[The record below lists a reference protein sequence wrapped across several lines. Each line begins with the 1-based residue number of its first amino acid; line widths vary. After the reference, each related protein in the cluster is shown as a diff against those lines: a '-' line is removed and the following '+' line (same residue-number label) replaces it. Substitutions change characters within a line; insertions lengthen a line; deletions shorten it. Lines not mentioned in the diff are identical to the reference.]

1 MRIVYLAL
9 IVLFTAAVLVFKF
22 QNLDSVTLTFL
33 TLRAT
38 LPLSMLVVIAYV
50 LGMITGG
57 TLMTLLK
64 GWIRGARV
72 KRGAGRSGPE
82 PE

>member
-57 TLMTLLK
+57 TLTTLLK
-64 GWIRGARV
+64 GGIRGARV
-72 KRGAGRSGPE
+72 ERGAGRSGPE